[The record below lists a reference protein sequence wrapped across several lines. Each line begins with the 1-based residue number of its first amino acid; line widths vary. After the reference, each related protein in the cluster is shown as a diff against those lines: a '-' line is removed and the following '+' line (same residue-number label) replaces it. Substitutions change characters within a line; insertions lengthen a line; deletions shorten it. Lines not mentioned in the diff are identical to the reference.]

1 MTDEERQRFSRRLRE
16 RDAEIATM
24 RELLELQEAELA
36 ELRAAAEE
44 NERLRAALWTSW
56 AALSWIEDQDPQ
68 IVAAARD
75 KFGIKDPR
83 DITDKS

>member
-44 NERLRAALWTSW
+44 NERLRYALQEIASHESGEEDGIDYLATV
-56 AALSWIEDQDPQ
+56 ARRALEPT
-68 IVAAARD
+68 
-75 KFGIKDPR
+75 G
-83 DITDKS
+83 KS